1 MPTSSV
7 FDYRPRARRGGG
19 GHSPPSLSLS
29 SPGCA
34 PHWGSGQRL
43 ASRLPSSPPARGSAL
58 YFAGSVLHFPW
69 GEEKSFVAY
78 RVKTTPGHMQGPALN
93 PWLVSSRAKLPTRRV
108 NPPGPTLARPQ
119 GRESGCSG
127 PPSRGGLSPV
137 GQEHALLSGSLMSW
151 CVFAHQAKRSWT
163 ECSRIQEGSLTSCV
177 VGIHP
182 WCSHRQGL
190 CH

>member
-1 MPTSSV
+1 MRRVPTSSV

-108 NPPGPTLARPQ
+108 LPSPGLKAERAVVPDLLHVVASLLWDRST
-119 GRESGCSG
+119 
-127 PPSRGGLSPV
+127 PS
-137 GQEHALLSGSLMSW
+137 
-151 CVFAHQAKRSWT
+151 
-163 ECSRIQEGSLTSCV
+163 SRAA
-177 VGIHP
+177 
-182 WCSHRQGL
+182 
-190 CH
+190 